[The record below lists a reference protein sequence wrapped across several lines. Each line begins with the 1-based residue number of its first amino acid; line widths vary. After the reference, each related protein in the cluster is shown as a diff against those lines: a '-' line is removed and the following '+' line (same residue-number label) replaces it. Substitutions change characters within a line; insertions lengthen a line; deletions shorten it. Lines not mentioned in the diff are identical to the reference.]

1 MGEPDIL
8 FKKPCLALELGL
20 QAEGNFESAY
30 YNEITPVLFELGVP
44 PQTIPVLSKD
54 TSIQSVRRAQAAA
67 QREDLDTLIRPIIP
81 KALDHFGVLP
91 DKIVIYLSELF
102 DHYAWATDKEWTMVI
117 NPAIAEEFE
126 TFFPALVAHNLT
138 HCARYYQM
146 RASYKKETKLDL
158 FKAEHRRQFRLNLP
172 LAEDVI
178 NEGIAAVGSRFIVEK
193 YPAKE
198 TRATWYDQQISR
210 LLQEFF
216 GARNV
221 NGQNR
226 LLFMNDR
233 SALPPGQEWQTLPR
247 ELVFVG
253 HYLGWFIVNHA
264 LTESQLPFKRMLE
277 QTANEILDLGF
288 AHMRRPRKK

>member
-1 MGEPDIL
+1 MGDPEIV
-8 FKKPCLALELGL
+8 FKKPCLAIEQGL
-20 QAEGNFESAY
+20 RVDGQFENAY
-30 YNEITPVLFELGVP
+30 YTEIAPVLFELGVP
-44 PQTIPVLSKD
+44 PQTIPVLAKD
-54 TSIQSVRRAQAAA
+54 TPIRTVHMVQSAA
-67 QREDLDTLIRPIIP
+67 QREDLETLIRPIIP
-81 KALDHFGVLP
+81 KVQENFGVLP
-91 DKIVIYLSELF
+91 DKIVVFLSELF
-102 DHYAWATDKEWTMVI
+102 DHYAWVTDREWTMVI
-117 NPAIAEEFE
+117 NPAIFEEFE
-126 TFFPALVAHNLT
+126 TFFPAQVAHNLT

-146 RASYKKETKLDL
+146 RDSYKKETKLDL
-158 FKAEHRRQFRLNLP
+158 FKAEHRRQFRLNIP

-193 YPAKE
+193 YPAKD
-198 TRATWYDQQISR
+198 TRATWYEGQNSR

-233 SALPPGQEWQTLPR
+233 SALPPGQEWRALPR

-264 LTESQLPFKRMLE
+264 LAESQIPFKNILDQM
-277 QTANEILDLGF
+277 ANEILDLGF